1 MHTGLSAHQE
11 PMKIWIHMDSNIDLA
26 IIIPAYNEEKRI
38 ERTIRSIN
46 AYLIDKQI
54 RYEILIVSDGSTDG
68 TVRLIDHIKKE
79 VKNLRLIH
87 NDVNHGKGAVV
98 RQGMLN
104 TKAKIRLF
112 MDADNAT
119 SIEHFDLMA
128 PFFSKGYQVVIG
140 SRDSKDAEGAKQE
153 LPQNFIKRCLGNIS
167 NILIQIMAVRGIWD
181 TQCGFKA
188 LTATAA
194 EDIFSRAKID
204 RWGFDIEML
213 FLARRLKYSIAVIP
227 VKWINDFN
235 SKVKLS
241 AYGKTLM
248 ELIQIRFWLLK
259 GDYHIGNHS

>member
-1 MHTGLSAHQE
+1 MG
-11 PMKIWIHMDSNIDLA
+11 SNKDLA

-46 AYLIDKQI
+46 AYLINKQI
-54 RYEILIVSDGSTDG
+54 SYEILIVSDGSTDG
-68 TVRLIDHIKKE
+68 TVQLIDNIRKE
-79 VKNLRLIH
+79 EKNLRLIH
-87 NDVNHGKGAVV
+87 NNENRGKGWVV

-119 SIEHFDLMA
+119 SIEHFDLMV
-128 PFFSKGYQVVIG
+128 PLFSKGYQVVIG
-140 SRDSKDAEGAKQE
+140 SRDSKDAVGARQE
-153 LPQNFIKRCLGNIS
+153 VPQNFIKRCLGNIS
-167 NILIQIMAVRGIWD
+167 NVLIQIMAVRGIWD

-194 EDIFSRAKID
+194 EDIFSRSKID
-204 RWGFDIEML
+204 RWGFDIEL
-213 FLARRLKYSIAVIP
+213 LLLAQRLKYSIAVIP

-241 AYGKTLM
+241 AYGKTFM
-248 ELIQIRFWLLK
+248 ELVQIRWWLLK
-259 GDYHIGNHS
+259 GDYNIRNHQ